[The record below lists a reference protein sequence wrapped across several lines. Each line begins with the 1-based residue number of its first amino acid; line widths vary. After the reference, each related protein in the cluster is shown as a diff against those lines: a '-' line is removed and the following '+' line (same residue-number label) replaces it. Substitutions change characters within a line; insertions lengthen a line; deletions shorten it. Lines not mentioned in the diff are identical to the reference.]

1 VGLSLPAALPPQAL
15 QLDESARA
23 QQLHAQMTA
32 GERGLNGKPRDIK
45 SAAAELASLFVYQ
58 MLAAMRRTVPKSGL
72 LDKGFAHDT
81 YLSLFDQEI
90 ARHMAR
96 REDLGLTALLQRQL
110 KDADADRQL
119 PGRTNTALPRPP
131 TALPAGR
138 ATAIDTYR
146 QQAGRTD
153 GMFMLPVEGQHTS
166 SFGLRMHPIDHA
178 ERLHSGMD
186 IAAPTGTPIQ
196 AAAAGQ
202 VVFSGTQAG
211 YGNVVV
217 IQHAEGYATLY
228 AHNTENLVS
237 VGTPVSQGQPIATVG
252 STGRSTGPHLHF
264 EVRKDGKQLDPA
276 LFFAA
281 GSTPK
286 LAPAAEASSAST
298 IALKFLMA
306 SADTEAIQYGRAV
319 HMPE

>member
-1 VGLSLPAALPPQAL
+1 MLSLPVAPLPQAL
-15 QLDESARA
+15 QPDESTRA

-32 GERGLNGKPRDIK
+32 GERGLNGKPQDVK

-96 REDLGLTALLQRQL
+96 REDLGLTTLLQRQL
-110 KDADADRQL
+110 KETDADRRP
-119 PGRTNTALPRPP
+119 PGRPDTALPRPP
-131 TALPAGR
+131 RAGTSLTPILHAGR
-138 ATAIDTYR
+138 ALAIDAYR
-146 QQAGRTD
+146 QQAGSTD
-153 GMFMLPVEGQHTS
+153 DMFVLPVEGQRTS
-166 SFGLRMHPIDHA
+166 VYGMRQHPIDHE

-186 IAAPTGTPIQ
+186 IAAPAGTPIQ

-217 IQHAEGYATLY
+217 IQHEEGYSTLY
-228 AHNTENLVS
+228 AHNTANLVS
-237 VGTPVSQGQPIATVG
+237 VGTTVSQGQPIAMVG

-264 EVRKDGKQLDPA
+264 EVRKDGKRLDPVQ
-276 LFFAA
+276 FFAA
-281 GSTPK
+281 GNTPK
-286 LAPAAEASSAST
+286 SAAAAEDDSSAK
-298 IALKFLMA
+298 IALKFRMA
-306 SADTEAIQYGRAV
+306 FADTKAIQ
-319 HMPE
+319 

>member
-1 VGLSLPAALPPQAL
+1 MLSLPAALPAQAL
-15 QLDESARA
+15 QPDESARA

-32 GERGLNGKPRDIK
+32 EERGLHGKPQDVK

-58 MLAAMRRTVPKSGL
+58 MLAAMRRTVPRSGL

-96 REDLGLTALLQRQL
+96 REELGLTALLQRQL
-110 KDADADRQL
+110 KDADVDHQL
-119 PGRTNTALPRPP
+119 PGRPNTGLPRPP
-131 TALPAGR
+131 RAGTSPAPTLHARR
-138 ATAIDTYR
+138 AAAIDVYR
-146 QQAGRTD
+146 QQAGPTD
-153 GMFMLPVEGQHTS
+153 GMFILPVEGQHIS
-166 SFGLRMHPIDHA
+166 GFGTRVHPIDHT

-186 IAAPTGTPIQ
+186 IAAPIGTPIQ

-211 YGNVVV
+211 YGNVVL
-217 IQHAEGYATLY
+217 IQHAEGYASLY
-228 AHNTENLVS
+228 AHNTANLVS
-237 VGTPVSQGQPIATVG
+237 VGMIVSPGQPIATVG
-252 STGRSTGPHLHF
+252 STGQSTGPHLHF

-276 LFFAA
+276 QFFAA

-286 LAPAAEASSAST
+286 PAAAVEDNSPSK
-298 IALKFLMA
+298 IALKFHMA
-306 SADTEAIQYGRAV
+306 STDTKAIQ
-319 HMPE
+319 

>member
-1 VGLSLPAALPPQAL
+1 
-15 QLDESARA
+15 
-23 QQLHAQMTA
+23 MTA
-32 GERGLNGKPRDIK
+32 GERGLNGKPQDVK

-58 MLAAMRRTVPKSGL
+58 MLAAMRRTVPTSGL

-110 KDADADRQL
+110 KDKDADADRQL
-119 PGRTNTALPRPP
+119 PGRPSTALPRPP
-131 TALPAGR
+131 TALHAGR
-138 ATAIDTYR
+138 ATAIDAYR
-146 QQAGRTD
+146 QQAGSTD
-153 GMFMLPVEGQHTS
+153 GMFRLPVEGQRTS
-166 SFGLRMHPIDHA
+166 GFGMRLHPMDHE

-186 IAAPTGTPIQ
+186 IAVPTGTPIQ

-217 IQHAEGYATLY
+217 IEHAEGYATLY

-237 VGTPVSQGQPIATVG
+237 AGTTVSQGQPIATVG
-252 STGRSTGPHLHF
+252 STGRSTGSHVHF
-264 EVRKDGKQLDPA
+264 EVRKDGKVRPPCSLP
-276 LFFAA
+276 
-281 GSTPK
+281 
-286 LAPAAEASSAST
+286 
-298 IALKFLMA
+298 LKHA
-306 SADTEAIQYGRAV
+306 KIGTSG
-319 HMPE
+319 

>member
-1 VGLSLPAALPPQAL
+1 MLSLPVAPPLHVVQP
-15 QLDESARA
+15 DESARA
-23 QQLHAQMTA
+23 QQLHAQMTT
-32 GERGLNGKPRDIK
+32 GERGLNGKPQDVK

-90 ARHMAR
+90 ARHLAR
-96 REDLGLTALLQRQL
+96 RGDLGLTALLQRQL
-110 KDADADRQL
+110 KDPDADHQL
-119 PGRTNTALPRPP
+119 PGRPSTALPRPP
-131 TALPAGR
+131 TALHAGR
-138 ATAIDTYR
+138 ALAIDAYR
-146 QQAGRTD
+146 QQAGATD
-153 GMFMLPVEGQHTS
+153 GMFMLPVAGQQTS
-166 SFGLRMHPIDHA
+166 SFGVRMHPIDHT
-178 ERLHSGMD
+178 EQLHNGMD
-186 IAAPTGTPIQ
+186 IAAPTGTPVQ

-217 IQHAEGYATLY
+217 IQHAEGYTTLY
-228 AHNTENLVS
+228 AHNLENLVS

-264 EVRKDGKQLDPA
+264 EVRKDGKRLDPA

-281 GSTPK
+281 GDTPK
-286 LAPAAEASSAST
+286 PVATVETSSPAKF
-298 IALKFLMA
+298 ALKFRMA
-306 SADTEAIQYGRAV
+306 FADTEAIQ
-319 HMPE
+319 

>member
-1 VGLSLPAALPPQAL
+1 MLSLPVAPPLQAL
-15 QLDESARA
+15 QPDESAHA

-32 GERGLNGKPRDIK
+32 GERGLNGKPHDVK

-58 MLAAMRRTVPKSGL
+58 MLAAMRRTVPKSSL

-110 KDADADRQL
+110 KNTDADRQL
-119 PGRTNTALPRPP
+119 PGRPDTALPRPS
-131 TALPAGR
+131 TALHARR
-138 ATAIDTYR
+138 ALAIDAYR
-146 QQAGRTD
+146 QQAGPTD
-153 GMFMLPVEGQHTS
+153 DMFMLPVEGQHTS
-166 SFGLRMHPIDHA
+166 GYGMRMHPIDHE
-178 ERLHSGMD
+178 ERQHGGMD

-217 IQHAEGYATLY
+217 IQHAEGYSTLY
-228 AHNTENLVS
+228 AHNTTNLVS

-252 STGRSTGPHLHF
+252 STGRSTGSHLHF
-264 EVRKDGKQLDPA
+264 EVRKDGKRLDPA
-276 LFFAA
+276 LFCAA

-286 LAPAAEASSAST
+286 PAAAIEASSSPK
-298 IALKFLMA
+298 IALKFLIA
-306 SADTEAIQYGRAV
+306 SADTEAIQ
-319 HMPE
+319 

>member
-1 VGLSLPAALPPQAL
+1 VK
-15 QLDESARA
+15 
-23 QQLHAQMTA
+23 QLHAQMTA
-32 GERGLNGKPRDIK
+32 GERGLHGKPQDVK

-58 MLAAMRRTVPKSGL
+58 MLAAMRRTIPKSGL

-90 ARHMAR
+90 ARHLAC

-110 KDADADRQL
+110 KDPDADRQL
-119 PGRTNTALPRPP
+119 PGRPSTGLPRPP
-131 TALPAGR
+131 TAPPAAR
-138 ATAIDTYR
+138 ATAIDAYR
-146 QQAGRTD
+146 QQAGPTD
-153 GMFMLPVEGQHTS
+153 GMFMLPVEGQRTS
-166 SFGLRMHPIDHA
+166 GFGMRMHPIDHE

-186 IAAPTGTPIQ
+186 IAAPAGTPIR

-211 YGNVVV
+211 YGNVVL
-217 IQHAEGYATLY
+217 IQHEEGYATFY
-228 AHNTENLVS
+228 AHNTANLVS

-276 LFFAA
+276 PFFAA
-281 GSTPK
+281 SSTPK
-286 LAPAAEASSAST
+286 PAPALEANNS
-298 IALKFLMA
+298 
-306 SADTEAIQYGRAV
+306 
-319 HMPE
+319 

>member
-1 VGLSLPAALPPQAL
+1 VELSLPAALSLQAL
-15 QLDESARA
+15 QPDASIRVP
-23 QQLHAQMTA
+23 QLHAQLTV
-32 GERGLNGKPRDIK
+32 GERVPSSKPQDVK

-58 MLAAMRRTVPKSGL
+58 MLAAMRRTVSRSGL
-72 LDKGFAHDT
+72 LDKGFACDT

-96 REDLGLTALLQRQL
+96 RDDLGLTALLQRQL
-110 KDADADRQL
+110 KDTDADHQL
-119 PGRTNTALPRPP
+119 PGRPSTALPRPP
-131 TALPAGR
+131 TALHAGR
-138 ATAIDTYR
+138 ATAIDAYR
-146 QQAGRTD
+146 QQVGPTD
-153 GMFMLPVEGQHTS
+153 GRFILPVEGPRTS
-166 SFGLRMHPIDHA
+166 GFGMRLHPVDHA

-186 IAAPTGTPIQ
+186 IAAAAGTQIQ

-202 VVFSGTQAG
+202 VILSGTQAG

-237 VGTPVSQGQPIATVG
+237 VGTTVSQGQPIATVG

-264 EVRKDGKQLDPA
+264 EVRKDGKRLDPA
-276 LFFAA
+276 IFFAV
-281 GSTPK
+281 GSTPQ
-286 LAPAAEASSAST
+286 PAAALAADSSAK

-306 SADTEAIQYGRAV
+306 STDTKAIQ
-319 HMPE
+319 

>member
-1 VGLSLPAALPPQAL
+1 
-15 QLDESARA
+15 
-23 QQLHAQMTA
+23 MTA
-32 GERGLNGKPRDIK
+32 GQRALSSKPQDVK

-90 ARHMAR
+90 ARNLAR

-110 KDADADRQL
+110 KDTAADRQL
-119 PGRTNTALPRPP
+119 PGRPNTALPRPP
-131 TALPAGR
+131 TTLQAGR
-138 ATAIDTYR
+138 ATAIDAYR
-146 QQAGRTD
+146 QQAGPTD
-153 GMFMLPVEGQHTS
+153 GMFLLPVEGQRTS
-166 SFGLRMHPIDHA
+166 GFGMRIHPIDHE

-202 VVFSGTQAG
+202 VVFSGMQAG

-217 IQHAEGYATLY
+217 IQHTEGYATLY

-237 VGTPVSQGQPIATVG
+237 VGTSVSQGQPIATVG
-252 STGRSTGPHLHF
+252 STGRSTSPHLHF

-281 GSTPK
+281 SSTPK
-286 LAPAAEASSAST
+286 LAPAAEASSASK
-298 IALKFLMA
+298 IAMKFLMA
-306 SADTEAIQYGRAV
+306 SADTEAIQ
-319 HMPE
+319 

>member
-1 VGLSLPAALPPQAL
+1 VGLSLPAVLSPQAL
-15 QLDESARA
+15 QPDESTRV
-23 QQLHAQMTA
+23 QQLHARLTV
-32 GERGLNGKPRDIK
+32 GERVPSSKPQDVK

-58 MLAAMRRTVPKSGL
+58 MLAAMRRTVSRSGL

-81 YLSLFDQEI
+81 YLSLFDQEM
-90 ARHMAR
+90 ARHLAR

-110 KDADADRQL
+110 KDTDADRQL
-119 PGRTNTALPRPP
+119 PGRSSTALPRPP
-131 TALPAGR
+131 IALHAGR
-138 ATAIDTYR
+138 ATAIDAYR
-146 QQAGRTD
+146 QQAGPTD
-153 GMFMLPVEGQHTS
+153 GRFILPVEGPRTS
-166 SFGLRMHPIDHA
+166 GFGMRLHPVDHA

-186 IAAPTGTPIQ
+186 IAAAAGTQIQ

-202 VVFSGTQAG
+202 VVFSGTQEG

-237 VGTPVSQGQPIATVG
+237 VGTTVSQGQPIATVG

-264 EVRKDGKQLDPA
+264 EVHKDGKRLDSA
-276 LFFAA
+276 LLFAV

-286 LAPAAEASSAST
+286 PAAAVEADSSAK
-298 IALKFLMA
+298 IPLKFLMA
-306 SADTEAIQYGRAV
+306 STDTKAIQ
-319 HMPE
+319 

>member
-1 VGLSLPAALPPQAL
+1 MLSLPVAPPLHVL
-15 QLDESARA
+15 QPDESARA
-23 QQLHAQMTA
+23 QQLHAQMTT
-32 GERGLNGKPRDIK
+32 GEPGLNGKPQDVK

-110 KDADADRQL
+110 KDTDADRRL
-119 PGRTNTALPRPP
+119 TGRPDTALPRPS
-131 TALPAGR
+131 TALHTKR
-138 ATAIDTYR
+138 TMAIDAYR
-146 QQAGRTD
+146 QQAGPTD
-153 GMFMLPVEGQHTS
+153 DMFMLPVEGQRTS
-166 SFGLRMHPIDHA
+166 GYGMRMHPIDHA

-186 IAAPTGTPIQ
+186 IAAPAGTPIQ

-217 IQHAEGYATLY
+217 IQHEEGYSTLY
-228 AHNTENLVS
+228 AHNTDNLVS

-252 STGRSTGPHLHF
+252 STGLSIGPHLHF

-276 LFFAA
+276 QFFAA

-286 LAPAAEASSAST
+286 PVAAVEPDSLQMT
-298 IALKFLMA
+298 LKFLMA
-306 SADTEAIQYGRAV
+306 STDTKAIQ
-319 HMPE
+319 

>member
-1 VGLSLPAALPPQAL
+1 MGLSLPAALPPQA
-15 QLDESARA
+15 QQPDESARA
-23 QQLHAQMTA
+23 KQLHAQMTA
-32 GERGLNGKPRDIK
+32 GERGLNGKPQDVK
-45 SAAAELASLFVYQ
+45 SATAELASLFVYQ

-90 ARHMAR
+90 ARHLAR

-110 KDADADRQL
+110 KEPDADRQL
-119 PGRTNTALPRPP
+119 PGRPSTALPRPP
-131 TALPAGR
+131 TALHAGR
-138 ATAIDTYR
+138 ALVIDAYR
-146 QQAGRTD
+146 QQAGATD
-153 GMFMLPVEGQHTS
+153 GMFMLPVGGQQTS
-166 SFGLRMHPIDHA
+166 SFGVRMHPIDHT
-178 ERLHSGMD
+178 EQLHNGID
-186 IAAPTGTPIQ
+186 IAAPTGTPVQ

-228 AHNTENLVS
+228 AHNTANLVS

-276 LFFAA
+276 QFFVAV
-281 GSTPK
+281 SMQK
-286 LAPAAEASSAST
+286 LAPAVEVDSSSK

-306 SADTEAIQYGRAV
+306 STDTKVIQ
-319 HMPE
+319 

>member
-1 VGLSLPAALPPQAL
+1 MLSLPAIPPQAL
-15 QLDESARA
+15 QPDESARA
-23 QQLHAQMTA
+23 QQLHARMTA
-32 GERGLNGKPRDIK
+32 EERVLNGKPQDVK

-110 KDADADRQL
+110 KGPDADRQL
-119 PGRTNTALPRPP
+119 PGRPDAAPSRPSTALHTR
-131 TALPAGR
+131 R
-138 ATAIDTYR
+138 ATAIDAYR
-146 QQAGRTD
+146 QQAGPTD
-153 GMFMLPVEGQHTS
+153 GMFRLPVEGQHTS
-166 SFGLRMHPIDHA
+166 GFGMRMHPIDHA

-186 IAAPTGTPIQ
+186 IAAPTGTPVQ

-217 IQHAEGYATLY
+217 IQHAEGYSTLY
-228 AHNTENLVS
+228 AHNTANLVS

-276 LFFAA
+276 QFFAA
-281 GSTPK
+281 GSTQK
-286 LAPAAEASSAST
+286 LAPAIDADSSSK

-306 SADTEAIQYGRAV
+306 STDTKVIQ
-319 HMPE
+319 

>member
-1 VGLSLPAALPPQAL
+1 MLSLPVAPPPQAL
-15 QLDESARA
+15 QPDESAHA

-32 GERGLNGKPRDIK
+32 GERGLNGKPHDVK

-110 KDADADRQL
+110 KNTDVDRQL
-119 PGRTNTALPRPP
+119 PGRPDTALPRPS
-131 TALPAGR
+131 TALHARR
-138 ATAIDTYR
+138 ALAIDAYR
-146 QQAGRTD
+146 QQAGPTD
-153 GMFMLPVEGQHTS
+153 DMFMLPVEGQHTS
-166 SFGLRMHPIDHA
+166 GYGMRMHPIDHE
-178 ERLHSGMD
+178 ERQHGGMD

-217 IQHAEGYATLY
+217 IQHAEGYSTLY
-228 AHNTENLVS
+228 AHNTTNLVS

-252 STGRSTGPHLHF
+252 NTGRSTGSHLHF
-264 EVRKDGKQLDPA
+264 EVRKDGKRLDPA

-286 LAPAAEASSAST
+286 PAAAVEASSSPK
-298 IALKFLMA
+298 IALKFLIA
-306 SADTEAIQYGRAV
+306 SADTEAIQ
-319 HMPE
+319 

>member
-1 VGLSLPAALPPQAL
+1 MLSLPVAPPLQAL
-15 QLDESARA
+15 QPDESARA

-32 GERGLNGKPRDIK
+32 GERGLNGKPQDIK

-119 PGRTNTALPRPP
+119 PGRPDTALPRPS
-131 TALPAGR
+131 TALHARR
-138 ATAIDTYR
+138 AAAIDAYR
-146 QQAGRTD
+146 QQAGPTD

-166 SFGLRMHPIDHA
+166 GFGMRMHPIDHE

-186 IAAPTGTPIQ
+186 IAAPAGTPIQ

-217 IQHAEGYATLY
+217 IQHEEGYSTLY
-228 AHNTENLVS
+228 AHNTANLVS
-237 VGTPVSQGQPIATVG
+237 VGTTVSQGQPIATVG

-264 EVRKDGKQLDPA
+264 EVRKDGKRLDPVQ
-276 LFFAA
+276 FFAA
-281 GSTPK
+281 GNTPK
-286 LAPAAEASSAST
+286 SAAAVEDDSST
-298 IALKFLMA
+298 KIALKFRMA
-306 SADTEAIQYGRAV
+306 FADTKAIQ
-319 HMPE
+319 

>member
-1 VGLSLPAALPPQAL
+1 MLSFPVAPPPQAL
-15 QLDESARA
+15 QPDESARA

-32 GERGLNGKPRDIK
+32 GERGLNGKPQDVK

-58 MLAAMRRTVPKSGL
+58 MLAAMRRTVPQSGL

-110 KDADADRQL
+110 KEPDADRQL
-119 PGRTNTALPRPP
+119 PGRPDAALPHPSTALHAR
-131 TALPAGR
+131 R
-138 ATAIDTYR
+138 ATAIDAYR
-146 QQAGRTD
+146 QQAGPTD
-153 GMFMLPVEGQHTS
+153 DMFMLPVEGQHTS
-166 SFGLRMHPIDHA
+166 GFGMRMHPIDHE

-217 IQHAEGYATLY
+217 IQHMEGYSTLY
-228 AHNTENLVS
+228 AHNTANLVS
-237 VGTPVSQGQPIATVG
+237 VGTTVSQGQPIATVG

-264 EVRKDGKQLDPA
+264 EVRKDGKRLDPVQ
-276 LFFAA
+276 FFAA
-281 GSTPK
+281 GNTPK
-286 LAPAAEASSAST
+286 SAAAVEDDSSSK
-298 IALKFLMA
+298 IALKFRIA
-306 SADTEAIQYGRAV
+306 SADTEAIQ
-319 HMPE
+319 

>member
-1 VGLSLPAALPPQAL
+1 MLSLPVAPPPQAL
-15 QLDESARA
+15 QPDESARA

-32 GERGLNGKPRDIK
+32 GERGLNGKPQDIK

-96 REDLGLTALLQRQL
+96 REDLGLTALLQRQI
-110 KDADADRQL
+110 KDTDADRQL
-119 PGRTNTALPRPP
+119 PGRPDTALPHPS
-131 TALPAGR
+131 TALHARR
-138 ATAIDTYR
+138 ATAIDAYR
-146 QQAGRTD
+146 QQAGPTD
-153 GMFMLPVEGQHTS
+153 GMFRLPVEGQHTS
-166 SFGLRMHPIDHA
+166 GFGMRMHPIDHA

-186 IAAPTGTPIQ
+186 IAAPAGTPIQ

-217 IQHAEGYATLY
+217 IQHEEGYATLY
-228 AHNTENLVS
+228 AHTTANLVS
-237 VGTPVSQGQPIATVG
+237 VGTTVSQGQPIATVG

-264 EVRKDGKQLDPA
+264 EVRKDGKRLDPVQ
-276 LFFAA
+276 FFAA
-281 GSTPK
+281 GNTPK
-286 LAPAAEASSAST
+286 SAAAVEDDSST
-298 IALKFLMA
+298 KIALKFRMA
-306 SADTEAIQYGRAV
+306 SADTEAIQ
-319 HMPE
+319 

>member
-1 VGLSLPAALPPQAL
+1 
-15 QLDESARA
+15 
-23 QQLHAQMTA
+23 MTA
-32 GERGLNGKPRDIK
+32 GERGPSGKPHDVK

-96 REDLGLTALLQRQL
+96 REDMGLTALLQRQL
-110 KDADADRQL
+110 KDTDADRQL
-119 PGRTNTALPRPP
+119 PGRPNTALPRPP
-131 TALPAGR
+131 TALQAGR
-138 ATAIDTYR
+138 ATAIDAYR
-146 QQAGRTD
+146 QQAGPTD
-153 GMFMLPVEGQHTS
+153 GMFVLPVEGQPTS
-166 SFGLRMHPIDHA
+166 GYGMRMHPIDHT

-186 IAAPTGTPIQ
+186 IAAPTDTPIQ

-237 VGTPVSQGQPIATVG
+237 VGTTVSQGQPIATVG
-252 STGRSTGPHLHF
+252 STGRSTGPHVHF
-264 EVRKDGKQLDPA
+264 EVRRDGTRLDPA
-276 LFFAA
+276 LFFAV

-286 LAPAAEASSAST
+286 PVAAVEASSASK
-298 IALKFLMA
+298 IKLKFLMA
-306 SADTEAIQYGRAV
+306 TADTEAIQ
-319 HMPE
+319 

>member
-1 VGLSLPAALPPQAL
+1 MELALPAALPAQAS
-15 QLDESARA
+15 QPDESARA
-23 QQLHAQMTA
+23 KQLQARMTA
-32 GERGLNGKPRDIK
+32 GERVLNGKPQDVK
-45 SAAAELASLFVYQ
+45 SAAAELSSLFVYQ

-90 ARHMAR
+90 ARHLAR

-110 KDADADRQL
+110 KDTDADRQL
-119 PGRTNTALPRPP
+119 PGRPDTVLPRPS
-131 TALPAGR
+131 TALHARR
-138 ATAIDTYR
+138 ALAIDAYR
-146 QQAGRTD
+146 QQAGPTD
-153 GMFMLPVEGQHTS
+153 GMFMLPVEGQRTS
-166 SFGLRMHPIDHA
+166 GFGMRIHPIDHE

-186 IAAPTGTPIQ
+186 IAAPTGTSIR

-211 YGNVVV
+211 YGNVVL
-217 IQHAEGYATLY
+217 IQHEEGYATLY
-228 AHNTENLVS
+228 AHNTANLVS

-252 STGRSTGPHLHF
+252 STGRATGPHLHF

-276 LFFAA
+276 QFFAA

-286 LAPAAEASSAST
+286 LAPALEANNS
-298 IALKFLMA
+298 
-306 SADTEAIQYGRAV
+306 
-319 HMPE
+319 

>member
-1 VGLSLPAALPPQAL
+1 MLSLPVAPPPQAL
-15 QLDESARA
+15 QPDESARA

-32 GERGLNGKPRDIK
+32 GERGLNGKPQDIK

-119 PGRTNTALPRPP
+119 PGRPDTALPRPS
-131 TALPAGR
+131 TALHARR
-138 ATAIDTYR
+138 AAAIDAYR
-146 QQAGRTD
+146 QQAGPTD

-166 SFGLRMHPIDHA
+166 GFGMRLHPIDHE

-217 IQHAEGYATLY
+217 IQHEEGYSTLY
-228 AHNTENLVS
+228 AHTTANLVS
-237 VGTPVSQGQPIATVG
+237 VGTTVSQGQPIATVG

-264 EVRKDGKQLDPA
+264 EVRKDGKRLDPVQ
-276 LFFAA
+276 FFAA
-281 GSTPK
+281 GNTPK
-286 LAPAAEASSAST
+286 SAAAVEDDSST
-298 IALKFLMA
+298 KIALKFRMA
-306 SADTEAIQYGRAV
+306 SADTKAIQ
-319 HMPE
+319 

>member
-1 VGLSLPAALPPQAL
+1 MLSLPVAPPPQAL
-15 QLDESARA
+15 QPDESARA
-23 QQLHAQMTA
+23 QQLHAQMTG
-32 GERGLNGKPRDIK
+32 GERGLNGKPQDVK

-110 KDADADRQL
+110 KGPDADRQL
-119 PGRTNTALPRPP
+119 PGRPDAAPPRPSTALHTR
-131 TALPAGR
+131 R
-138 ATAIDTYR
+138 ATAIDAYR
-146 QQAGRTD
+146 QQAGPTD
-153 GMFMLPVEGQHTS
+153 GMFRLPVEGQHTS
-166 SFGLRMHPIDHA
+166 GFGMRMHPIDHE

-186 IAAPTGTPIQ
+186 IAAPAGTPIQ

-217 IQHAEGYATLY
+217 IQHEEGYSTLY
-228 AHNTENLVS
+228 AHNTANLVS
-237 VGTPVSQGQPIATVG
+237 VGTTVSQGQPIATVG

-264 EVRKDGKQLDPA
+264 EVRKDGKRLDPVQ
-276 LFFAA
+276 FFAA

-286 LAPAAEASSAST
+286 PAAVVEDDSSAK
-298 IALKFLMA
+298 IALKFRIA
-306 SADTEAIQYGRAV
+306 SADTEAIQ
-319 HMPE
+319 

>member
-1 VGLSLPAALPPQAL
+1 MLSLPVAPPPQAL
-15 QLDESARA
+15 QPDESARA

-32 GERGLNGKPRDIK
+32 GERGLNGKPQDIK

-119 PGRTNTALPRPP
+119 PGRPDTALPRPS
-131 TALPAGR
+131 TALHARR
-138 ATAIDTYR
+138 AAAIDAYR
-146 QQAGRTD
+146 QQAGPTD

-166 SFGLRMHPIDHA
+166 GFGMRLHPIDHE

-186 IAAPTGTPIQ
+186 IAAPAGTPIQ

-217 IQHAEGYATLY
+217 IQHEEGYSTLY
-228 AHNTENLVS
+228 AHTTANLVS
-237 VGTPVSQGQPIATVG
+237 VGTTVSQGQPIATVG

-264 EVRKDGKQLDPA
+264 EVRKDGKRLDPVQ
-276 LFFAA
+276 FFAA
-281 GSTPK
+281 GNTPK
-286 LAPAAEASSAST
+286 SAAAVEDDSST
-298 IALKFLMA
+298 KIALKFRMA
-306 SADTEAIQYGRAV
+306 SADTKAIQ
-319 HMPE
+319 

>member
-1 VGLSLPAALPPQAL
+1 MLSLPVAPPPPAL
-15 QLDESARA
+15 QPDESARA

-32 GERGLNGKPRDIK
+32 GERGLNGKPQDVK

-96 REDLGLTALLQRQL
+96 REELGLTALLQRQL
-110 KDADADRQL
+110 KDTDADRQL
-119 PGRTNTALPRPP
+119 PGRPDTALLRPS
-131 TALPAGR
+131 TALQARR
-138 ATAIDTYR
+138 ATAIDAYR
-146 QQAGRTD
+146 QQAGPTD

-166 SFGLRMHPIDHA
+166 GFGMRMHPIDHE

-186 IAAPTGTPIQ
+186 IAAPAGTPIQ

-217 IQHAEGYATLY
+217 IQHEEGYSTLY
-228 AHNTENLVS
+228 AHNTANLVS
-237 VGTPVSQGQPIATVG
+237 VGTTVSQGQPIATVG

-264 EVRKDGKQLDPA
+264 EVRKDGKRLDPVQ
-276 LFFAA
+276 FFAA
-281 GSTPK
+281 GNTPK
-286 LAPAAEASSAST
+286 SAAAAEDDSSSK
-298 IALKFLMA
+298 IALKFGIA
-306 SADTEAIQYGRAV
+306 SADTEAIQ
-319 HMPE
+319 

>member
-1 VGLSLPAALPPQAL
+1 MLSLPVAPPPQAL
-15 QLDESARA
+15 QPDESARA

-32 GERGLNGKPRDIK
+32 GERGLNGKPQDIK

-119 PGRTNTALPRPP
+119 PGRPDTALPRPS
-131 TALPAGR
+131 TALHARR
-138 ATAIDTYR
+138 AAAIDAYR
-146 QQAGRTD
+146 QQAGPTD

-166 SFGLRMHPIDHA
+166 GFGMRLHPIDHE

-217 IQHAEGYATLY
+217 IQHEEGYSTLY
-228 AHNTENLVS
+228 AHNTANLVS
-237 VGTPVSQGQPIATVG
+237 VGTTVSQGQPIATVG

-264 EVRKDGKQLDPA
+264 EVRKDGKRLDPVQ
-276 LFFAA
+276 FFAA
-281 GSTPK
+281 GNTPK
-286 LAPAAEASSAST
+286 SAAAVEDDSST
-298 IALKFLMA
+298 KIALKFRMA
-306 SADTEAIQYGRAV
+306 FADTKAIQ
-319 HMPE
+319 